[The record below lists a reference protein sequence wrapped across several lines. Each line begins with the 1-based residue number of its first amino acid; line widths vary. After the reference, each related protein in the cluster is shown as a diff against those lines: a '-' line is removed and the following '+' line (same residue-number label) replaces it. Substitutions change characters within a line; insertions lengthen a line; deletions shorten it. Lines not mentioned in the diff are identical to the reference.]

1 MLLFCQRYATEVES
15 KFTTRLIKMR
25 VVKNQTTNGKIAHF
39 SALVV
44 AGNEHGG
51 LGFAQAKHASG
62 PDAIQ
67 KASRKAIKSME
78 FFPRW
83 QDRTIFHD
91 DYVKFKA
98 TKLYVRPA
106 PTSTTFTSM
115 IFR

>member
-1 MLLFCQRYATEVES
+1 
-15 KFTTRLIKMR
+15 MR

-51 LGFAQAKHASG
+51 LGFAQAKQSAG

-67 KASRKAIKSME
+67 KASKKAIKSME

-91 DYVKFKA
+91 DYTKFKA

-106 PTSTTFTSM
+106 PPSTFSNS
-115 IFR
+115 